1 MLYALCPMLF
11 WYCDENAFSDNRFL
25 WQNRFNRGLMTAHE
39 AIILGII
46 QGLTEF
52 LPVSSSGH
60 LVLFQ
65 KLFGLKQAELFFD
78 VAVHLGTLVAVIAV
92 FRQELKKIITA
103 LVRLIASGGSKETVL
118 QKVQSDS
125 QLKMALLIVIGS
137 IPTAIL
143 GFLFAGIADR
153 LFASGLITGLML
165 ILTGLLLWLTR
176 RASAGEDQARSDQL
190 TPKNAFIIGIV
201 QGLAIIPG
209 LSRSGSTISIGL
221 LLGINRETAAR
232 YSFLLSIP
240 AIIGAGLL
248 NLKDGLSQ
256 TDPAVRT
263 AMLGAFAAALVGY
276 AALKSLLQM
285 VKKGR
290 LHVFAPYCWLVGLLA
305 VTFSLLN

>member
-1 MLYALCPMLF
+1 
-11 WYCDENAFSDNRFL
+11 
-25 WQNRFNRGLMTAHE
+25 MTTLE

-65 KLFGLKQAELFFD
+65 KMFGLKQAELFFD
-78 VAVHLGTLVAVIAV
+78 VSVHLGTLVAVIIV
-92 FRQELKKIITA
+92 FRREVKKIITA
-103 LVRLIASGGSKETVL
+103 LVQLVSSAGLKENFL
-118 QKVQSDS
+118 QRVESDS

-153 LFASGLITGLML
+153 LFASGRITGLML
-165 ILTGLLLWLTR
+165 IITGLLLWLTR
-176 RASAGEDQARSDQL
+176 RTSASGDQARGDRL
-190 TPKNAFIIGIV
+190 TLKNAFIIGIV

-209 LSRSGSTISIGL
+209 ISRSGSTISIGL
-221 LLGINRETAAR
+221 LLGIDREMAAR

-248 NLKDGLSQ
+248 SLKNGFSQ
-256 TDPAVRT
+256 TDLTIRA
-263 AMLGAFAAALVGY
+263 ALLGAFAAALVGF

-285 VKKGR
+285 VKKGQ
-290 LHVFAPYCWLVGLLA
+290 LHIFAPYCWLVGILA
-305 VTFSLLN
+305 IIFST

>member
-1 MLYALCPMLF
+1 
-11 WYCDENAFSDNRFL
+11 
-25 WQNRFNRGLMTAHE
+25 MTTLE

-78 VAVHLGTLVAVIAV
+78 VGVHLGTLVAVIIV
-92 FRQELKKIITA
+92 FRREVKKIIAA
-103 LVRLIASGGSKETVL
+103 LVQLVSHAGLKETIL
-118 QKVQSDS
+118 QKIESDS
-125 QLKMALLIVIGS
+125 QLKMALLIVVGS

-143 GFLFAGIADR
+143 GFLFTGIAGR

-165 ILTGLLLWLTR
+165 IVTGLLLWLTR
-176 RASAGEDQARSDQL
+176 RTRASVNQARSDRL
-190 TPKNAFIIGIV
+190 TIKNALIIGIV

-209 LSRSGSTISIGL
+209 ISRSGSTISIGL
-221 LLGINRETAAR
+221 LLGIDREMAAR

-240 AIIGAGLL
+240 AIIGAGLWS
-248 NLKDGLSQ
+248 LKGGLSQ
-256 TDPAVRT
+256 TDLAIRVT
-263 AMLGAFAAALVGY
+263 LLGAFTAALVGY
-276 AALKSLLQM
+276 AALKSLLQV

-290 LHVFAPYCWLVGLLA
+290 LHVFAPYCWLVGILA
-305 VTFSLLN
+305 IIFSW

>member
-1 MLYALCPMLF
+1 M
-11 WYCDENAFSDNRFL
+11 NS
-25 WQNRFNRGLMTAHE
+25 TE
-39 AIILGII
+39 AIILGVI

-65 KLFGLKQAELFFD
+65 KILGMKHAELFFD
-78 VAVHLGTLVAVIAV
+78 VAVHLGTLLAVIVV
-92 FRQELKKIITA
+92 FRLEIMKITTA
-103 LVRLIASGGSKETVL
+103 LVQLIFGAGPKKTIR
-118 QKVQSDS
+118 QKVESDP

-153 LFASGLITGLML
+153 LFRSGLITGLML
-165 ILTGLLLWLTR
+165 IVTGLLLWLTR
-176 RASAGEDQARSDQL
+176 RTGASQDQAQCNRL
-190 TPKNAFIIGIV
+190 TPKNAFIIGTV

-209 LSRSGSTISIGL
+209 ISRSGSTISIAL
-221 LLGINRETAAR
+221 MLGIDREMAAR

-248 NLKDGLSQ
+248 SVKDDLFQTNLAIG
-256 TDPAVRT
+256 T
-263 AMLGAFAAALVGY
+263 ALLGAFTAALVGY
-276 AALKSLLQM
+276 AALKALLQM

-290 LHVFAPYCWLVGLLA
+290 LHVFAPYCWLVGVLA
-305 VTFSLLN
+305 IIFSLIN